1 MLWWTSL
8 RVYSIYVLINQIIFN
23 GNKLTASILVHSIFD
38 GIKVGLKDI
47 EYLLFKKKNQIW
59 KEKWHQ

>member
-1 MLWWTSL
+1 M
-8 RVYSIYVLINQIIFN
+8 IFN

-47 EYLLFKKKNQIW
+47 EYLLLGKKILRRKMTSI
-59 KEKWHQ
+59 KILL